1 MNEQPMPYQYPGRR
15 SKVRSIPVPV
25 APPVTLSPLVKGM
38 VTGTLGNVPLT
49 SDVYAQ
55 LATALRVDTLLAWV
69 SLIDTAEV
77 LGLLDDRPVRTS
89 AAIGSLPQLIL
100 TDGAR

>member
-1 MNEQPMPYQYPGRR
+1 MNEQPTPYTPPRRR
-15 SKVRSIPVPV
+15 SRVIVVRGPE
-25 APPVTLSPLVKGM
+25 APPVTLSPLINGV
-38 VTGTLGNVPLT
+38 VTGTLGTVPLT
-49 SDVYAQ
+49 SAVYAQ
-55 LATALRVDTLLAWV
+55 LATAHRVDTPLAWV
-69 SLIDTAEV
+69 SMNDSAEV